1 MKIGVLILC
10 LILGK
15 NATYG
20 QQIPRIG
27 SSQQLEVCNW
37 NIEWFGKKTVGF
49 GPADKVLQKNN
60 IANAIMQTQMDVV
73 AFQEVVD
80 KEMFDSLLFL
90 LPNYIGVLAPYN
102 VELKTAFL
110 FNKNNFRM
118 AYSRVLAKGSDSFS
132 TGRYPFELALIP
144 LNSVSIDTLF
154 LINIHLKANTGN
166 DLEKQEAYLSRKKSV
181 DWLKAYLDI
190 QSVGKKIM
198 VVGDWNDDYDKS
210 IYNQW
215 PTPIAKLELQSNSR
229 FVFLT
234 KALTQNNIP
243 STTGYSDFIDHQLA
257 SQDLLNVCSVEKTST
272 LDLRQMIVDY
282 ANTTS
287 DHYPVYSVFN
297 SFFTG
302 LNQKSS
308 QFNQIVCPN
317 PASNWIRISDG
328 VEYDSVSIFDF
339 SGKEIEC
346 YNLGVYNQYH
356 FDLSNGLYWVKI
368 KTNNGSFFQKLVV
381 RN

>member
-1 MKIGVLILC
+1 MKIGVLVLC
-10 LILGK
+10 LTVGK
-15 NATYG
+15 NASYS

-60 IANAIMQTQMDVV
+60 IANVVLQTQMDVV
-73 AFQEVVD
+73 AFQEVAD
-80 KEMFDSLLFL
+80 KEMFDSLLLL

-110 FNKNNFRM
+110 FNKNNFRI
-118 AYSRVLAKGSDSFS
+118 AYSRILAIGSDSFS
-132 TGRYPFELALIP
+132 TGRYPFEIALIP
-144 LNSVSIDTLF
+144 LNSFSIDTLF

-166 DLEKQEAYLSRKKSV
+166 DSEKQEAYLSRKKSV
-181 DWLKAYLDI
+181 DWLKSYLEN
-190 QSVGKKIM
+190 QSTGKKVM
-198 VVGDWNDDYDKS
+198 VVGDWNDDFDQS

-234 KALTQNNIP
+234 KVLTQNNIP

-257 SQDLLNVCSVEKTST
+257 SQTLLNVCSVEKTST

-297 SFFTG
+297 SFSSG
-302 LNQKSS
+302 LKSKSS
-308 QFNQIVCPN
+308 QFNHIVSPN
-317 PASNWIRISDG
+317 PASNWIRISDV
-328 VEYDSVSIFDF
+328 VEYDSISIFDC

-346 YNLGVYNQYH
+346 YNLGVDDQYH
-356 FDLSNGLYWVKI
+356 FALSNGLYWIKI
-368 KTNNGSFFQKLVV
+368 KTKNGCFFQKLVV
-381 RN
+381 QN

>member
-1 MKIGVLILC
+1 MKIRVLILC
-10 LILGK
+10 LIVG
-15 NATYG
+15 NIAIYA

-27 SSQQLEVCNW
+27 SLQQLEVCNW
-37 NIEWFGKKTVGF
+37 NIEWFGKKTLGF
-49 GPADKVLQKNN
+49 GPTDKVLQKNN
-60 IANAIMQTQMDVV
+60 IANVVIQTQMDLI
-73 AFQEVVD
+73 AFQEVAD
-80 KEMFDSLLFL
+80 KAMFDSLLLL
-90 LPNYIGVLAPYN
+90 LPNYIGVLAPYS

-118 AYSRVLAKGSDSFS
+118 AYSRVLAMGSDSFS

-166 DLEKQEAYLSRKKSV
+166 DSEKQEAYLSRKKSV
-181 DWLKAYLDI
+181 DWLKAYLDN
-190 QSVGKKIM
+190 QSTRKKIM
-198 VVGDWNDDYDKS
+198 VVGDWNDDYDQS
-210 IYNQW
+210 IYNKW

-234 KALTQNNIP
+234 KILTQNNIP
-243 STTGYSDFIDHQLA
+243 STTGYLDFIDHQLA
-257 SQDLLNVCSVEKTST
+257 SQALLNVCSVKNTST
-272 LDLRQMIVDY
+272 LDLRQMIADY

-297 SFFTG
+297 SFSTG
-302 LNQKSS
+302 LKLQSN
-308 QFNQIVCPN
+308 QFNQLVFPN
-317 PASNWIRISDG
+317 PASNWIRIINGIELYS
-328 VEYDSVSIFDF
+328 VEIFDC

-346 YNLGVYNQYH
+346 YNIGVYNQYH

-381 RN
+381 QN